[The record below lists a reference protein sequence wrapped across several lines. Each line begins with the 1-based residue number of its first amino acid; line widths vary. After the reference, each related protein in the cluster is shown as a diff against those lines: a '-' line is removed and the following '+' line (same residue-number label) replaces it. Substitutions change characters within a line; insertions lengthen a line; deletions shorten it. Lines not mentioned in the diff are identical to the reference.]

1 MGDDEYGGGGDYDF
15 GADYGGGEDY
25 AGDGADYTEYGGNYE
40 NYNPEDYD
48 PDDPQPDVDGD
59 ETPETKMENWFY
71 DAKEKVESDPDN
83 AVEGFNEVI
92 RIENE
97 ELNAADK
104 PHAKGFQAT
113 KWLIKTYHQLGKA
126 KEAKQTF
133 QKLVKNYDKMLI
145 EKENAINK
153 LLDAVADN
161 EFIADFFQMILDKFT
176 KAGSTKA
183 SLRFELKQAKIL
195 WKQKEWEKLG
205 PILERLHASCKN
217 ADGTDD
223 LSKGNQLLEIYA
235 LRVSRATEKNDIK
248 EQKQLY
254 QAALPVIQKSLGN
267 PRMTGIIYEC
277 GGKME
282 LREGHFEDAR
292 SAFFEAFKSFDEGN
306 ATAECQSCL
315 KNLVLANMLSG
326 SNIDPFQDRRAKAH
340 ENHPHIALMKETLI
354 NFQALDLKAYSASEK
369 TIRTTIN
376 DRWINEYLPQARRK
390 LQKLIFLHLVKPYT
404 TLRMNFVEKHL
415 GLETDICEALIVEL
429 VLDQEIDISIDQI
442 ARILHVNRAPGSEYN
457 RKYAACQ
464 TWTTHLSALT
474 RNILGKVN

>member
-1 MGDDEYGGGGDYDF
+1 L
-15 GADYGGGEDY
+15 
-25 AGDGADYTEYGGNYE
+25 
-40 NYNPEDYD
+40 
-48 PDDPQPDVDGD
+48 
-59 ETPETKMENWFY
+59 K
-71 DAKEKVESDPDN
+71 
-83 AVEGFNEVI
+83 
-92 RIENE
+92 
-97 ELNAADK
+97 
-104 PHAKGFQAT
+104 
-113 KWLIKTYHQLGKA
+113 
-126 KEAKQTF
+126 
-133 QKLVKNYDKMLI
+133 
-145 EKENAINK
+145 
-153 LLDAVADN
+153 
-161 EFIADFFQMILDKFT
+161 KFK

-205 PILERLHASCKN
+205 PILEGLHAACKS

-254 QAALPVIQKSLGN
+254 QAALPVIQKALGN

-282 LREGHFEDAR
+282 LREGHFEEAR
-292 SAFFEAFKSFDEGN
+292 SAFFEAFKSFDDGN
-306 ATAECQSCL
+306 AIAECQSCL

-340 ENHPHIALMKETLI
+340 ENHPHIALMKETLLH
-354 NFQALDLKAYSASEK
+354 FQALDLKAYTASEK
-369 TIRTTIN
+369 TIRSTIN

-404 TLRMNFVEKHL
+404 SLGLNFVEKHL
-415 GLETDICEALIVEL
+415 GLDTDICEALIVEL
-429 VLDQEIDISIDQI
+429 VLDGEIDISIDQI
-442 ARILHVNRAPGSEYN
+442 ARILHVNRAPGTEYN
-457 RKYAACQ
+457 RKYSACQ
-464 TWTTHLSALT
+464 SWTTQLSSLT